1 MIVFRD
7 EIGSLEA
14 SPILCAGVEVH
25 RRRVENGTHRL
36 KVKFAL
42 RGYLLDC
49 PLVMLHFV
57 YRSSPIILERV
68 RHRRSAEHK
77 SNDISP
83 SVCENTLH
91 AAGRIWQCL
100 SRNAVPR
107 VTVFVL
113 LLGFEDLQNQL
124 WHARRAIKLVD
135 ETTQVL
141 AIAGTGRCSPFWR
154 VFEQDGAQCRSRTRS
169 EFPGDFRCRR
179 GPNLLGAS
187 DHLWW
192 SCGGVEKVDDRG
204 RGVVALWRRARC
216 RWSSLLPSRAVWAP
230 RGDSIVPFV

>member
-1 MIVFRD
+1 MIVFRN
-7 EIGSLEA
+7 EIGSLVA
-14 SPILCAGVEVH
+14 SPIFCARVEVY

-83 SVCENTLH
+83 SVCENALH
-91 AAGRIWQCL
+91 AAGRTWP
-100 SRNAVPR
+100 SFSKNAVPGGIA
-107 VTVFVL
+107 L
-113 LLGFEDLQNQL
+113 ALGFSDLQNQF

-135 ETTQVL
+135 DTTEVL
-141 AIAGTGRCSPFWR
+141 AIADTGRC
-154 VFEQDGAQCRSRTRS
+154 T
-169 EFPGDFRCRR
+169 
-179 GPNLLGAS
+179 
-187 DHLWW
+187 
-192 SCGGVEKVDDRG
+192 
-204 RGVVALWRRARC
+204 LWRAI
-216 RWSSLLPSRAVWAP
+216 
-230 RGDSIVPFV
+230 G